1 MRTREERE
9 GEEGGEEV
17 LREETHHLCSE
28 GKRNAL
34 QDYQKTDGIRLVAV
48 PPNSS
53 HLTKSKTLSMAKCA
67 KACSRNRRLPFS
79 CRAFLYDHKN
89 RKCQWLS
96 FDRNSPGAQ
105 TQQDFNYQL
114 YQKKDYVRECI
125 VGTGQS
131 YRGRRT
137 VTVSGILCQAWASP
151 IPHEHKFMSKRFGK
165 KDLRENFC
173 RNPDNSTV
181 GPWCFTTDP
190 RPHLRHQECGIPQCS
205 QVECMNCNGEDYRGP
220 MDHTESGKECQRWDL
235 DDPHKHLYHPKRYPD
250 KGLDDNYCRNPDGRH
265 RPWCFTT
272 DPNTHWEYCNIK
284 VCETSP
290 KSNVVETTECYQ
302 GRGEGY
308 RGTVDVMPN
317 GLICQHWD
325 SQYPHNHTFL
335 PQAYPCKDLKENY
348 CRNPDGQ
355 EFPWCFTT
363 DPRVRTMFCTNIPQ
377 CGTQNKPVSDCY
389 NGFGENYQGEQSR
402 TRSNL
407 PCAPWRDHN
416 NSGERGLLM
425 AGLEG
430 SYCRNPDK
438 DKHGPWCYTNNTAIP
453 WDYCNVKPCD
463 ALQNT
468 IPLGELS
475 SVGCFIHKRTRIVG
489 GGPVG
494 ISDGSW
500 MVSIQRGSQHWCG
513 GSLIREDWVL
523 TDRQC
528 FSSCVPDL
536 SEYRVWLGVS
546 DIREGAPDWSRRQEV
561 NIAHVICGPEGSSLA
576 LIRLSK
582 PALPADNVHTLQLP
596 VAGCSIPEGTTCKM
610 YGWGETKGTGHDD
623 ILKAVDLPI
632 VSNVRCREMHRGN
645 LHITNTKICAGGRR
659 NEGVCERDYG
669 GPLVCQDG
677 EIRVIVGVSVH
688 GRGCARANQPGIFI
702 NVPFYTQWIYKV
714 FKYYPNPETQ

>member
-1 MRTREERE
+1 MWIYKLVF
-9 GEEGGEEV
+9 GLFV
-17 LREETHHLCSE
+17 ISCSE
-28 GKRNAL
+28 GRRNAL
-34 QDYQKTDGIRLVAV
+34 QDYQKTDGLRLVV
-48 PPNSS
+48 ESPDSS
-53 HLTKSKTLSMAKCA
+53 HLTKSKKISMAKCA
-67 KACSRNRRLPFS
+67 KACSRNKRLPFS

-89 RKCQWLS
+89 RKCQWLP
-96 FDRNSPGAQ
+96 FDRNSPGVQ
-105 TQQDFNYQL
+105 SQQDFNYQL

-131 YRGRRT
+131 YRGRRS

-151 IPHEHKFMSKRFGK
+151 IPHEHKFMSKTFRK

-190 RPHLRHQECGIPQCS
+190 SPHLRHQECGIPQ
-205 QVECMNCNGEDYRGP
+205 
-220 MDHTESGKECQRWDL
+220 
-235 DDPHKHLYHPKRYPD
+235 YPD

-272 DPNTHWEYCNIK
+272 DPNTPWEYCNIK
-284 VCETSP
+284 VCETTPTSD
-290 KSNVVETTECYQ
+290 VVETTECYQ

-308 RGTVDVMPN
+308 RGTVDVLPT
-317 GLICQHWD
+317 GLICQRWD
-325 SQYPHNHTFL
+325 SQYPHNHTFI
-335 PQAYPCKDLKENY
+335 PQAYPCKDLRENY
-348 CRNPDGQ
+348 CRNPDGR

-377 CGTQNKPVSDCY
+377 CGTRNKPGSDCY
-389 NGFGENYQGEQSR
+389 EGFGENYQEEQSR

-407 PCAPWRDHN
+407 PCTPWRDHS
-416 NSGERGLLM
+416 NSGERGMLT

-430 SYCRNPDK
+430 NYCRNPDK
-438 DKHGPWCYTNNTAIP
+438 DKHGPWCYTNNSAIP
-453 WDYCNVKPCD
+453 WDYCNVMLRRTPFHWVSY
-463 ALQNT
+463 
-468 IPLGELS
+468 PLWGVLS
-475 SVGCFIHKRTRIVG
+475 IKQ
-489 GGPVG
+489 P
-494 ISDGSW
+494 GSW
-500 MVSIQRGSQHWCG
+500 EEVRWAYQTAAGWSQHWCG
-513 GSLIREDWVL
+513 GSLIREEWVL
-523 TDRQC
+523 TDRHC

-546 DIREGAPDWSRRQEV
+546 DLQDGAPDWSRRQEV
-561 NIAHVICGPEGSSLA
+561 SIAHVICGPEGSSLA

-596 VAGCSIPEGTTCKM
+596 VAGCSIPEGKICKISP
-610 YGWGETKGTGHDD
+610 GIFSIFCRGTGHDD
-623 ILKAVDLPI
+623 VLKAVDLPI

-714 FKYYPNPETQ
+714 FKHYPNPETQ

>member
-1 MRTREERE
+1 MWIYKLIL
-9 GEEGGEEV
+9 G
-17 LREETHHLCSE
+17 LFIISCSE
-28 GKRNAL
+28 GRRNAL
-34 QDYQKTDGIRLVAV
+34 QDYQRTDGVRLVV
-48 PPNSS
+48 VSPDSS
-53 HLTKSKTLSMAKCA
+53 HFTKSRKLSMAKCA
-67 KACSRNRRLPFS
+67 RACSRNKRLPFT

-105 TQQDFNYQL
+105 THQDFNYQL

-125 VGTGQS
+125 VGTGQN
-131 YRGRRT
+131 YRGRRS

-151 IPHEHKFMSKRFGK
+151 IPHEHKFMSKRFKK
-165 KDLRENFC
+165 KDLRENYC

-190 RPHLRHQECGIPQCS
+190 QPHLRHQECGIPQCS
-205 QVECMNCNGEDYRGP
+205 QVECIICNGEDYRGP

-235 DDPHKHLYHPKRYPD
+235 EEPHKHLYHPKRYPD

-272 DPNTHWEYCNIK
+272 DPNTPWEYCNIK
-284 VCETSP
+284 ACETPP
-290 KSNVVETTECYQ
+290 KRHVEETTECYQ

-308 RGTVDVMPN
+308 RGTVDVTPT
-317 GLICQHWD
+317 GLTCQRWD
-325 SQYPHNHTFL
+325 SQFPHNHTFI
-335 PQAYPCKDLKENY
+335 PQAYPCKDLRENY

-355 EFPWCFTT
+355 DSPWCFTT
-363 DPRVRTMFCTNIPQ
+363 DPRVPKMFCTNIPQ
-377 CGTQNKPVSDCY
+377 CGTPNKPVNDCY
-389 NGFGENYQGEQSR
+389 EGFGENYQGEQSK

-407 PCAPWRDHN
+407 PCAPWQDHS
-416 NSGERGLLM
+416 NSGERVLLM
-425 AGLEG
+425 GGLEG
-430 SYCRNPDK
+430 NYCRNPDK
-438 DKHGPWCYTNNTAIP
+438 DKHGPWCYTNNSAIP

-463 ALQNT
+463 ASQNT

-475 SVGCFIHKRTRIVG
+475 SVVCFVHKRTRIVG
-489 GGPVG
+489 GGPVS

-500 MVSIQRGSQHWCG
+500 MVSIQKGSVHWCG
-513 GSLIREDWVL
+513 GSLIREKWVL

-536 SEYRVWLGVS
+536 SEYKVWLGVS
-546 DIREGAPDWSRRQEV
+546 DIQEGTVNWSAGQEV
-561 NIAHVICGPEGSSLA
+561 SIAHVICGPEGSSLA

-582 PALPADNVHTLQLP
+582 PALPADNVRTIQLP
-596 VAGCSIPEGTTCKM
+596 VAGCSIREGTICKM
-610 YGWGETKGTGHDD
+610 YGWGETKGTGHEDV
-623 ILKAVDLPI
+623 LKAVNLPI
-632 VSNVRCREMHRGN
+632 VSNERCRDMHRGS
-645 LHITNTKICAGGRR
+645 LHITNTKICAGGNR

-677 EIRVIVGVSVH
+677 DIRVIVGVSVH

-714 FKYYPNPETQ
+714 FKYYPNPEII

>member
-1 MRTREERE
+1 KCGR
-9 GEEGGEEV
+9 
-17 LREETHHLCSE
+17 
-28 GKRNAL
+28 RNAL
-34 QDYQKTDGIRLVAV
+34 QDYQKTDGVRLVV
-48 PPNSS
+48 VSPDSS
-53 HLTKSKTLSMAKCA
+53 HLTKSRKLNMVKCA
-67 KACSRNRRLPFS
+67 RSCSRNKRLPFTCRYIS
-79 CRAFLYDHKN
+79 CVSWRYPSN
-89 RKCQWLS
+89 
-96 FDRNSPGAQ
+96 
-105 TQQDFNYQL
+105 
-114 YQKKDYVRECI
+114 YVRECI

-131 YRGRRT
+131 YRGRRS

-151 IPHEHKFMSKRFGK
+151 IPHEHKFMSKRFRK
-165 KDLRENFC
+165 KDLRENYC

-235 DDPHKHLYHPKRYPD
+235 DEPHKHLYHPKRYPD

-272 DPNTHWEYCNIK
+272 DPNKPWEYCNIK
-284 VCETSP
+284 VCETPP
-290 KSNVVETTECYQ
+290 KSNLVETPECYK

-308 RGTVDVMPN
+308 RGIVDVTPT
-317 GLICQHWD
+317 GLTCQRWD

-335 PQAYPCKDLKENY
+335 PQAYLCKDLRENY

-363 DPRVRTMFCTNIPQ
+363 DPRVRTMFCTNIPHSRS
-377 CGTQNKPVSDCY
+377 NDNHNNCY
-389 NGFGENYQGEQSR
+389 ESFGENYQGEQSR

-407 PCAPWRDHN
+407 PCAPWTDHSN
-416 NSGERGLLM
+416 RSARWIRRGMLM
-425 AGLEG
+425 TGLERN
-430 SYCRNPDK
+430 YCRNPDK
-438 DKHGPWCYTNNTAIP
+438 DKHGPWCYTNNSAIP
-453 WDYCNVKPCD
+453 WDYCTVKPCER
-463 ALQNT
+463 
-468 IPLGELS
+468 ELS

-489 GGPVG
+489 GGPVN
-494 ISDGSW
+494 ISEGSW
-500 MVSIQRGSQHWCG
+500 MVSIQKGSVHWCG
-513 GSLIREDWVL
+513 GSLIREQWVL

-546 DIREGAPDWSRRQEV
+546 DIRDGAPDWSKRQEV
-561 NIAHVICGPEGSSLA
+561 RIAHVICGPEGSSLA

-582 PALPADNVHTLQLP
+582 PALPADNVHTIQLP
-596 VAGCSIPEGTTCKM
+596 VAGCSIPEGTICKM

-623 ILKAVDLPI
+623 MLKAIDLPI
-632 VSNVRCREMHRGN
+632 VSNERCREMHRGN
-645 LHITNTKICAGGRR
+645 FHITNTKICAGGKR

-677 EIRVIVGVSVH
+677 EIKVIVGVSVH

-714 FKYYPNPETQ
+714 FKYYPNPENV

>member
-1 MRTREERE
+1 MWIYKLVF
-9 GEEGGEEV
+9 GLFV
-17 LREETHHLCSE
+17 ISCSE
-28 GKRNAL
+28 GRRNAL
-34 QDYQKTDGIRLVAV
+34 QDYQKTDGLRLVV
-48 PPNSS
+48 ESPDSS
-53 HLTKSKTLSMAKCA
+53 HLTKSKKISMAKCA
-67 KACSRNRRLPFS
+67 KACSRNKRLPFI
-79 CRAFLYDHKN
+79 C
-89 RKCQWLS
+89 RKCQWLP
-96 FDRNSPGAQ
+96 FDRNSPGVQ
-105 TQQDFNYQL
+105 SQQDFNYQL

-131 YRGRRT
+131 YRGRRS

-151 IPHEHKFMSKRFGK
+151 IPHEHKFMSKKFRK

-190 RPHLRHQECGIPQCS
+190 SPHLRHQE
-205 QVECMNCNGEDYRGP
+205 
-220 MDHTESGKECQRWDL
+220 
-235 DDPHKHLYHPKRYPD
+235 YPD

-272 DPNTHWEYCNIK
+272 DPNTPWEYCNIK
-284 VCETSP
+284 VCETTPTSD
-290 KSNVVETTECYQ
+290 VVETTECYQ

-308 RGTVDVMPN
+308 RGTVDVLPT
-317 GLICQHWD
+317 GLICQRWD
-325 SQYPHNHTFL
+325 SQYPHNHTFI
-335 PQAYPCKDLKENY
+335 PQAYPCKDLRENY
-348 CRNPDGQ
+348 CRNPDGR

-363 DPRVRTMFCTNIPQ
+363 DPRVHTMFCTNIPQ
-377 CGTQNKPVSDCY
+377 CGTRNKPGSDCY
-389 NGFGENYQGEQSR
+389 EGFGENYQEEQSR

-407 PCAPWRDHN
+407 PCTPWRDHS
-416 NSGERGLLM
+416 NSGERGMLT

-430 SYCRNPDK
+430 NYCRNPDK
-438 DKHGPWCYTNNTAIP
+438 DKHGPWCYTNNSAIP

-463 ALQNT
+463 ASQNT

-475 SVGCFIHKRTRIVG
+475 SVGCFVHKTTRIVG

-513 GSLIREDWVL
+513 GSLIREEWVL
-523 TDRQC
+523 TDRHC

-546 DIREGAPDWSRRQEV
+546 DLQDGAPDWSRRQEV
-561 NIAHVICGPEGSSLA
+561 SIAHVICGPEGSSLA

-596 VAGCSIPEGTTCKM
+596 VAGCSIPEGKICKM

-623 ILKAVDLPI
+623 VLKAVDLPI

-714 FKYYPNPETQ
+714 FKHYPNPETQ

>member
-1 MRTREERE
+1 MFTDM
-9 GEEGGEEV
+9 
-17 LREETHHLCSE
+17 LCNCVSE

-34 QDYQKTDGIRLVAV
+34 QDYQKTDAVRLVV
-48 PPNSS
+48 VSPDSS
-53 HLTKSKTLSMAKCA
+53 PLTKSKKLSMAKCA
-67 KACSRNRRLPFS
+67 KVCSRNRRLPFS
-79 CRAFLYDHKN
+79 CRAFLYDHNN

-96 FDRNSPGAQ
+96 FDSNSPGALS
-105 TQQDFNYQL
+105 QQDFNYQL
-114 YQKKDYVRECI
+114 YQKKDYVRQCI
-125 VGTGQS
+125 VGTGES
-131 YRGRRT
+131 YRGQRS
-137 VTVSGILCQAWASP
+137 VTVSGILCQVWASP
-151 IPHEHKFMSKRFGK
+151 IPHEHKFMSRFRK
-165 KDLRENFC
+165 KDLRENYC
-173 RNPDNSTV
+173 RNPDNSTI

-235 DDPHKHLYHPKRYPD
+235 DDPHKHLYHPKMYPD

-265 RPWCFTT
+265 KPWCFTT
-272 DPNTHWEYCNIK
+272 DPNTPWEYCNIK
-284 VCETSP
+284 VCGN
-290 KSNVVETTECYQ
+290 NVVETTECYQ

-317 GLICQHWD
+317 GLICQRWD
-325 SQYPHNHTFL
+325 SQYPHNHTFI
-335 PQAYPCKDLKENY
+335 PQAYPCKDLRENY

-363 DPRVRTMFCTNIPQ
+363 DPRVRTMFCTDIPQ
-377 CGTQNKPVSDCY
+377 CECHE
-389 NGFGENYQGEQSR
+389 GFGENYQGEQSR

-407 PCAPWRDHN
+407 PCAPWRDHSN
-416 NSGERGLLM
+416 RGMLT

-438 DKHGPWCYTNNTAIP
+438 DKHGLWCYTNNSALP
-453 WDYCNVKPCD
+453 WDYCNIKPCEC
-463 ALQNT
+463 NKGVCTCKSHT
-468 IPLGELS
+468 ITHYDIQSG
-475 SVGCFIHKRTRIVG
+475 KTN
-489 GGPVG
+489 
-494 ISDGSW
+494 
-500 MVSIQRGSQHWCG
+500 VSFFLVKERHWCG
-513 GSLIREDWVL
+513 GSLIREEWVL

-546 DIREGAPDWSRRQEV
+546 DIQEGTPDWSKRQEV

-596 VAGCSIPEGTTCKM
+596 VAGCSIPEGTICKM

-623 ILKAVDLPI
+623 LLKAVDLPI

-645 LHITNTKICAGGRR
+645 LHITNTKICAGGKR

-714 FKYYPNPETQ
+714 FKYYPNREII

>member
-1 MRTREERE
+1 HE
-9 GEEGGEEV
+9 
-17 LREETHHLCSE
+17 LRIPLMCLCVD
-28 GKRNAL
+28 KRNAL
-34 QDYQKTDGIRLVAV
+34 QDYQKTDGVRLVFLSPDS
-48 PPNSS
+48 PP
-53 HLTKSKTLSMAKCA
+53 LTKTRKLPVARCA
-67 KACSRNRRLPFS
+67 RSCSRNKRLPFT
-79 CRAFLYDHKN
+79 CRYDCPHDISPFLGMETWRFHK
-89 RKCQWLS
+89 
-96 FDRNSPGAQ
+96 FA
-105 TQQDFNYQL
+105 
-114 YQKKDYVRECI
+114 YVATECI

-131 YRGRRT
+131 YRGRRSA
-137 VTVSGILCQAWASP
+137 TVSGILCQAWASP
-151 IPHEHKFMSKRFGK
+151 IPHEHKFMSKRFRK
-165 KDLRENFC
+165 KDLRENYC

-235 DDPHKHLYHPKRYPD
+235 EEPHKHQHQPNRHPD

-272 DPNTHWEYCNIK
+272 DPDTPWEYCDIK
-284 VCETSP
+284 VCETPP
-290 KSNVVETTECYQ
+290 KSNMVETTGCYQ

-308 RGTVDVMPN
+308 KGTVDMMPT
-317 GLICQHWD
+317 GLTCQRWD
-325 SQYPHNHTFL
+325 SQYPHNHTFF
-335 PQAYPCKDLKENY
+335 PQAYPCKDLRENY

-355 EFPWCFTT
+355 EFPWCFTM

-377 CGTQNKPVSDCY
+377 CECY
-389 NGFGENYQGEQSR
+389 ESFGESYQGEQSR

-407 PCAPWRDHN
+407 PCVPWTDHSN
-416 NSGERGLLM
+416 RLRGMLM

-430 SYCRNPDK
+430 NYCRNPDK
-438 DKHGPWCYTNNTAIP
+438 DKHGPWCYTNNSAIP
-453 WDYCNVKPCD
+453 WDYCTVKPCD
-463 ALQNT
+463 ASQNT

-475 SVGCFIHKRTRIVG
+475 SVGCFVHKQTRIVG
-489 GGPVG
+489 GGPVS

-500 MVSIQRGSQHWCG
+500 MVSIQKGSVHWCG
-513 GSLIREDWVL
+513 GSLIREGWVL

-536 SEYRVWLGVS
+536 SEYQVWLGVS
-546 DIREGAPDWSRRQEV
+546 DIREGAPDWSKTQEV
-561 NIAHVICGPEGSSLA
+561 SIAHVICGPEGSSLA

-582 PALPADNVHTLQLP
+582 PALPADNVHTIQLP
-596 VAGCSIPEGTTCKM
+596 VAGCSIPEGTLCKM

-623 ILKAVDLPI
+623 VLKAVDLPI
-632 VSNVRCREMHRGN
+632 VSNERCREMHRGN
-645 LHITNTKICAGGRR
+645 FHITNTKICAGGKR

-714 FKYYPNPETQ
+714 FKYYPNPEID

>member
-1 MRTREERE
+1 MWIYKLMF
-9 GEEGGEEV
+9 GLFV
-17 LREETHHLCSE
+17 ISCSE
-28 GKRNAL
+28 GRRNAL
-34 QDYQKTDGIRLVAV
+34 QDYQKTDGLRLVV
-48 PPNSS
+48 ESPDSS
-53 HLTKSKTLSMAKCA
+53 HLTKSKKISMAKCA
-67 KACSRNRRLPFS
+67 KACSRNKRLPFS
-79 CRAFLYDHKN
+79 CR
-89 RKCQWLS
+89 KCQWLP
-96 FDRNSPGAQ
+96 FDRNSPGVQ
-105 TQQDFNYQL
+105 SQQDFNYQL

-131 YRGRRT
+131 YRGRRL

-151 IPHEHKFMSKRFGK
+151 IPHEHKFMSKKFRT
-165 KDLRENFC
+165 KDLRENLC

-190 RPHLRHQECGIPQCS
+190 SPHLRHQECGIPQCS
-205 QVECMNCNGEDYRGP
+205 QE
-220 MDHTESGKECQRWDL
+220 
-235 DDPHKHLYHPKRYPD
+235 
-250 KGLDDNYCRNPDGRH
+250 
-265 RPWCFTT
+265 TT
-272 DPNTHWEYCNIK
+272 P
-284 VCETSP
+284 TSD
-290 KSNVVETTECYQ
+290 VVETTECYQ

-308 RGTVDVMPN
+308 RGTVDVLPT
-317 GLICQHWD
+317 GLICQRWD
-325 SQYPHNHTFL
+325 SQYPHNHTFI
-335 PQAYPCKDLKENY
+335 PQAYPCKDLRENY
-348 CRNPDGQ
+348 CRNPDGR

-377 CGTQNKPVSDCY
+377 CGTRNKPGSDCY
-389 NGFGENYQGEQSR
+389 EGFGENYQEEQSR

-407 PCAPWRDHN
+407 PCTPWRV
-416 NSGERGLLM
+416 NSGERGMLT

-430 SYCRNPDK
+430 NYCRNPDK
-438 DKHGPWCYTNNTAIP
+438 DKHGPWCYTNNSAIP

-463 ALQNT
+463 ASQNT

-475 SVGCFIHKRTRIVG
+475 SVGCFVHKTTRIVG

-513 GSLIREDWVL
+513 GSLIREEWVL
-523 TDRQC
+523 TDRHC

-546 DIREGAPDWSRRQEV
+546 DLQDGAPDWSRRQEV
-561 NIAHVICGPEGSSLA
+561 SIAHVICGPEGSSLA

-596 VAGCSIPEGTTCKM
+596 VAGCSIPEGKICKM

-623 ILKAVDLPI
+623 VLKAVDLPI

-714 FKYYPNPETQ
+714 FKHYPNPETQ

>member
-1 MRTREERE
+1 HCPGLLFAFRSQRE
-9 GEEGGEEV
+9 
-17 LREETHHLCSE
+17 LTIMMS
-28 GKRNAL
+28 
-34 QDYQKTDGIRLVAV
+34 TLVMFSQ
-48 PPNSS
+48 PPFLSS
-53 HLTKSKTLSMAKCA
+53 L
-67 KACSRNRRLPFS
+67 FS
-79 CRAFLYDHKN
+79 RAFVYDHKN

-96 FDRNSPGAQ
+96 FDRNSPG
-105 TQQDFNYQL
+105 TQSHQNINYQL

-131 YRGRRT
+131 YRGRRS

-151 IPHEHKFMSKRFGK
+151 IPHEHKFMSKRFRK
-165 KDLRENFC
+165 KDLRENYC

-235 DDPHKHLYHPKRYPD
+235 DEPHKHLYHPRRYPD

-272 DPNTHWEYCNIK
+272 DPNTPWEYCNIK
-284 VCETSP
+284 VCGN
-290 KSNVVETTECYQ
+290 NVLETTECYQ

-308 RGTVDVMPN
+308 RGTVDVTPT
-317 GLICQHWD
+317 GLTCQRWD
-325 SQYPHNHTFL
+325 SQYPHNHTFM
-335 PQAYPCKDLKENY
+335 PQAYPCKDLRENY

-363 DPRVRTMFCTNIPQ
+363 DPRVRTIFCTNIPQ

-389 NGFGENYQGEQSR
+389 ESFGENYQGQQSR

-407 PCAPWRDHN
+407 PCAPWRDHS
-416 NSGERGLLM
+416 NSGERGMLT
-425 AGLEG
+425 ASLEG
-430 SYCRNPDK
+430 NYCRNPDK
-438 DKHGPWCYTNNTAIP
+438 DKHGPWCHTNNSAIL
-453 WDYCNVKPCD
+453 WDYCNVKPCECIECSHECTFT
-463 ALQNT
+463 AFM
-468 IPLGELS
+468 EL
-475 SVGCFIHKRTRIVG
+475 H
-489 GGPVG
+489 
-494 ISDGSW
+494 
-500 MVSIQRGSQHWCG
+500 MHWCG
-513 GSLIREDWVL
+513 GSLIREEWVL

-546 DIREGAPDWSRRQEV
+546 DIREDAPDWSKRQEV
-561 NIAHVICGPEGSSLA
+561 SIAHVICGPEGSSLA
-576 LIRLSK
+576 LLKLSK
-582 PALPADNVHTLQLP
+582 PASPADNVHTIQLP
-596 VAGCSIPEGTTCKM
+596 VAGCSIPEGTICKM

-623 ILKAVDLPI
+623 VLKSVDLPI
-632 VSNVRCREMHRGN
+632 VSSGRCREMHRGN

-677 EIRVIVGVSVH
+677 EIRVIVGVSVP

-714 FKYYPNPETQ
+714 FKYYPNPEIV

>member
-1 MRTREERE
+1 MWIYRLAV
-9 GEEGGEEV
+9 G
-17 LREETHHLCSE
+17 LFIISCSE
-28 GKRNAL
+28 GRRNAL
-34 QDYQKTDGIRLVAV
+34 QDYQKADSVRLVV
-48 PPNSS
+48 SPGFS
-53 HLTKSKTLSMAKCA
+53 HLTKTRRLSLARCA
-67 KACSRNRRLPFS
+67 KSCSRNKRLPFT

-96 FDRNSPGAQ
+96 FDRNSAGVQ
-105 TQQDFNYQL
+105 SQQDFNYQL
-114 YQKKDYVRECI
+114 YQKKDYIRECI

-131 YRGRRT
+131 YRGRRS

-151 IPHEHKFMSKRFGK
+151 IPHEHKFMSKRFRK
-165 KDLRENFC
+165 KDLRENYC

-190 RPHLRHQECGIPQCS
+190 RPLFRHQECGIPQCS

-220 MDHTESGKECQRWDL
+220 MDHTESGMECQRWDL
-235 DDPHKHLYHPKRYPD
+235 DEPHKHLYHPNRYPD

-272 DPNTHWEYCNIK
+272 DPNTPWEYCDIK
-284 VCETSP
+284 VCGD
-290 KSNVVETTECYQ
+290 SNVVEETECYHR
-302 GRGEGY
+302 RGEDY
-308 RGTVDVMPN
+308 RGVVDVTPT
-317 GLICQHWD
+317 GITCQRWD
-325 SQYPHNHTFL
+325 SQYPHNHTFF
-335 PQAYPCKDLKENY
+335 PQAYHCKGLRENY

-377 CGTQNKPVSDCY
+377 CDCY
-389 NGFGENYQGEQSR
+389 QGFGERYQGEQSR

-407 PCAPWRDHN
+407 PCAPWRDHS
-416 NSGERGLLM
+416 NSGERGMLM
-425 AGLEG
+425 AGLERN
-430 SYCRNPDK
+430 YCRNPDK
-438 DKHGPWCYTNNTAIP
+438 DKHGPWCYTNNSAIP
-453 WDYCNVKPCD
+453 WDYCTVKPCECMD
-463 ALQNT
+463 VC
-468 IPLGELS
+468 ELS
-475 SVGCFIHKRTRIVG
+475 SVGCFVHKRIRIVG
-489 GGPVG
+489 GGPVN

-500 MVSIQRGSQHWCG
+500 MVSIQKGSLHWCG
-513 GSLIREDWVL
+513 GSLIREEWVL

-546 DIREGAPDWSRRQEV
+546 DMREGAPDWSKRQEV
-561 NIAHVICGPEGSSLA
+561 SIAHVICGPEGSSLA

-582 PALPADNVHTLQLP
+582 SALPADNVHTIQLP

-610 YGWGETKGTGHDD
+610 YGWGTGHEDM
-623 ILKAVDLPI
+623 LKAVDLPI
-632 VSNVRCREMHRGN
+632 VTNERCREMHRGN
-645 LHITNTKICAGGRR
+645 FHITNTKICAGGKR

-677 EIRVIVGVSVH
+677 EIKVIVGVSVH

-714 FKYYPNPETQ
+714 FKYYPNPEIV

>member
-1 MRTREERE
+1 MWIYKVVF
-9 GEEGGEEV
+9 GLFVVGF
-17 LREETHHLCSE
+17 SE

-34 QDYQKTDGIRLVAV
+34 QDYQKTDGVRLLVAS
-48 PPNSS
+48 PDSS
-53 HLTKSKTLSMAKCA
+53 LLIKNKKLGLEKCA
-67 KACSRNRRLPFS
+67 KACSRNKRVPFS
-79 CRAFLYDHKN
+79 CRAFLYDHNN

-96 FDRNSPGAQ
+96 FDTNSPGAQ
-105 TQQDFNYQL
+105 SQQDSNYQL

-125 VGTGQS
+125 VGTGES
-131 YRGRRT
+131 YRGRRSM
-137 VTVSGILCQAWASP
+137 TVSGIPCQAWASS
-151 IPHEHKFMSKRFGK
+151 IPHEHKFMPKSFKKRDLSK
-165 KDLRENFC
+165 NFC

-190 RPHLRHQECGIPQCS
+190 RPELRHQQCGIPQCS
-205 QVECMNCNGEDYRGP
+205 QVECIDCNGEDYRGP

-235 DDPHKHLYHPKRYPD
+235 DDPHKHPYHPKKYPD
-250 KGLDDNYCRNPDGRH
+250 KGLDDNYCRNPNGRH
-265 RPWCFTT
+265 KPWCFTV
-272 DPNTHWEYCNIK
+272 DPNTPWEYCNIK

-290 KSNVVETTECYQ
+290 KGNVVETTECYQ

-308 RGTVDVMPN
+308 RGAVDMLPT
-317 GLICQHWD
+317 GLICQRWD
-325 SQYPHNHTFL
+325 SQYPHNHTFI
-335 PQAYPCKDLKENY
+335 PQAYPCKDLRENY
-348 CRNPDGQ
+348 CRNPDGR

-363 DPRVRTMFCTNIPQ
+363 DPRVQTMFCTNIPQ
-377 CGTQNKPVSDCY
+377 CGTQNKPIADCY
-389 NGFGENYQGEQSR
+389 EGFGQNYQGEQSR

-407 PCAPWRDHN
+407 PCAPWRDRN
-416 NSGERGLLM
+416 NSGERGMLI

-430 SYCRNPDK
+430 SYCRNPDE
-438 DKHGPWCYTNNTAIP
+438 DKHGPWCFTNNSAVP
-453 WDYCNVKPCD
+453 WDYCHIKPCG
-463 ALQNT
+463 ALQVT
-468 IPLGELS
+468 IPLAELS
-475 SVGCFIHKRTRIVG
+475 SVRCFVHKTTRIVG

-494 ISDGSW
+494 VLDGSW
-500 MVSIQRGSQHWCG
+500 VVSIQKGSQHWCG
-513 GSLIREDWVL
+513 GSLIREEWVL

-546 DIREGAPDWSRRQEV
+546 DIGEDSPDWSKRQEV
-561 NIAHVICGPEGSSLA
+561 NIADVICGPEGSSLA

-596 VAGCSIPEGTTCKM
+596 VAGCSIPEGTICKM
-610 YGWGETKGTGHDD
+610 YGWGETKDTGHDD
-623 ILKAVDLPI
+623 LLKAVDLPI

-714 FKYYPNPETQ
+714 FKYYPSPDIV

>member
-1 MRTREERE
+1 MWIYKLIF
-9 GEEGGEEV
+9 GLFLV
-17 LREETHHLCSE
+17 SCSE
-28 GKRNAL
+28 GRRNAL
-34 QDYQKTDGIRLVAV
+34 QDYQKTDGVRLVV
-48 PPNSS
+48 VSPDSS
-53 HLTKSKTLSMAKCA
+53 HLTKSRKLNMVKCA
-67 KACSRNRRLPFS
+67 RSCSRNKRLPFT

-105 TQQDFNYQL
+105 SQQDFNYQL

-131 YRGRRT
+131 YRGRRS

-151 IPHEHKFMSKRFGK
+151 IPHEHKFMSKRFRK
-165 KDLRENFC
+165 KDLRENYC

-235 DDPHKHLYHPKRYPD
+235 DEPHKHLYHPKRYPD

-272 DPNTHWEYCNIK
+272 DPNKPWEYCNIK
-284 VCETSP
+284 VCGE
-290 KSNVVETTECYQ
+290 NACINLVETPECYK

-308 RGTVDVMPN
+308 RGIVDVTPT
-317 GLICQHWD
+317 GLTCQRWD

-335 PQAYPCKDLKENY
+335 PQAYLCKDLRENY

-377 CGTQNKPVSDCY
+377 CDCY
-389 NGFGENYQGEQSR
+389 ESFGENYQGEQSR

-407 PCAPWRDHN
+407 PCAPWTDHSN
-416 NSGERGLLM
+416 RSARWIRTNTDLKRN
-425 AGLEG
+425 
-430 SYCRNPDK
+430 YCRNPDK
-438 DKHGPWCYTNNTAIP
+438 DKHGPWCYTNNSAIP
-453 WDYCNVKPCD
+453 WDYCTVKPCER
-463 ALQNT
+463 
-468 IPLGELS
+468 ELS

-489 GGPVG
+489 GGPVN
-494 ISDGSW
+494 ISEGSW
-500 MVSIQRGSQHWCG
+500 MVSIQKGSVHWCG
-513 GSLIREDWVL
+513 GSLIREQWVL

-546 DIREGAPDWSRRQEV
+546 DIRDGAPDWSKRQEV
-561 NIAHVICGPEGSSLA
+561 RIAHVICGPEGSSLA

-582 PALPADNVHTLQLP
+582 PALPADNVHTIQLP
-596 VAGCSIPEGTTCKM
+596 VAGCSIPEGTICKM

-623 ILKAVDLPI
+623 MLKAIDLPI
-632 VSNVRCREMHRGN
+632 VSNERCREMHRGN
-645 LHITNTKICAGGRR
+645 FHITNTKICAGGKR

-677 EIRVIVGVSVH
+677 EIKVIVGVSVH

-714 FKYYPNPETQ
+714 FKYYPNPENV

>member
-1 MRTREERE
+1 MILGR
-9 GEEGGEEV
+9 V
-17 LREETHHLCSE
+17 PCHCVSE
-28 GKRNAL
+28 GRRNAL
-34 QDYQKTDGIRLVAV
+34 QDYQKTDGVRLVFLSPDS
-48 PPNSS
+48 PP
-53 HLTKSKTLSMAKCA
+53 LTKTRKLPVARCA
-67 KACSRNRRLPFS
+67 RSCSRNKRLPFT
-79 CRAFLYDHKN
+79 CRAFLYDHRN

-96 FDRNSPGAQ
+96 FDRNSPAVQ
-105 TQQDFNYQL
+105 SQRDSDYQL

-131 YRGRRT
+131 YRGRRSA
-137 VTVSGILCQAWASP
+137 TVSGILCQAWASP
-151 IPHEHKFMSKRFGK
+151 IPHEHKFMSKRFRK
-165 KDLRENFC
+165 KDLRENYC

-235 DDPHKHLYHPKRYPD
+235 EEPHKHQHQPNRHPD

-272 DPNTHWEYCNIK
+272 DPDTPWEYCDIK
-284 VCETSP
+284 VCG
-290 KSNVVETTECYQ
+290 NNMVETTGCYQ

-308 RGTVDVMPN
+308 KGTVDMMPT
-317 GLICQHWD
+317 GLTCQRWD
-325 SQYPHNHTFL
+325 SQYPHNHTFF
-335 PQAYPCKDLKENY
+335 PQAYPCKDLRENY

-355 EFPWCFTT
+355 EFPWCFTM

-377 CGTQNKPVSDCY
+377 CGTQTKPCY
-389 NGFGENYQGEQSR
+389 ESFGESYQGEQSR

-407 PCAPWRDHN
+407 PCVPWTDHS
-416 NSGERGLLM
+416 NSGERGMLM

-430 SYCRNPDK
+430 NYCRNPDK
-438 DKHGPWCYTNNTAIP
+438 DKHGPWCYTNNSAIP
-453 WDYCNVKPCD
+453 WDYCTVKKSGCMFLLP
-463 ALQNT
+463 
-468 IPLGELS
+468 GELS
-475 SVGCFIHKRTRIVG
+475 SVGCFVHKQTRIVG
-489 GGPVG
+489 GGPVS

-500 MVSIQRGSQHWCG
+500 MVSIQKGSVHWCG
-513 GSLIREDWVL
+513 GSLIREGWVL

-536 SEYRVWLGVS
+536 SEYQVWLGVS
-546 DIREGAPDWSRRQEV
+546 DIREGAPDWSKTQEV
-561 NIAHVICGPEGSSLA
+561 SIAHVICGPEGSSLA

-582 PALPADNVHTLQLP
+582 PALPADNVHTIQLP
-596 VAGCSIPEGTTCKM
+596 VAGCSIPEGTLCKM
-610 YGWGETKGTGHDD
+610 YGWGETKGTA
-623 ILKAVDLPI
+623 ILYTIFTAAVAVDLPI
-632 VSNVRCREMHRGN
+632 VSNERCREMHRGN
-645 LHITNTKICAGGRR
+645 FHITNTKICAGGKR

-714 FKYYPNPETQ
+714 FKYYPNPEID

>member
-1 MRTREERE
+1 MWIYKLIF
-9 GEEGGEEV
+9 GLFV
-17 LREETHHLCSE
+17 IYYSE
-28 GKRNAL
+28 GRRNAL
-34 QDYQKTDGIRLVAV
+34 QDYQKTEGIRLVV
-48 PPNSS
+48 TSPDSS
-53 HLTKSKTLSMAKCA
+53 LLTKGRKLNMTKCA
-67 KACSRNRRLPFS
+67 KSCSRNKRLPFS

-105 TQQDFNYQL
+105 IQQDFNYQL
-114 YQKKDYVRECI
+114 YEKKDYIRECI

-131 YRGRRT
+131 YRGRRS

-151 IPHEHKFMSKRFGK
+151 IPHEHKFMSKRSRK
-165 KDLRENFC
+165 RDLRENYC

-205 QVECMNCNGEDYRGP
+205 EVECMNCNGEDYRGP

-235 DDPHKHLYHPKRYPD
+235 DEPHKHLYHPKRFPD

-272 DPNTHWEYCNIK
+272 DPNTPWEYCSIK
-284 VCETSP
+284 VCETPS

-308 RGTVDVMPN
+308 RGTVDMTPT
-317 GLICQHWD
+317 GLTCQRWD
-325 SQYPHNHTFL
+325 AQYPHNHTFF
-335 PQAYPCKDLKENY
+335 PQAYACKDLRENY

-355 EFPWCFTT
+355 ESPWCFTM
-363 DPRVRTMFCTNIPQ
+363 DPRVPIMFCTSIPQ
-377 CGTQNKPVSDCY
+377 CGAQTKTVSECY
-389 NGFGENYQGEQSR
+389 QGFGENYQGEQSR
-402 TRSNL
+402 TRSKL
-407 PCAPWRDHN
+407 PCSPWTDHS
-416 NSGERGLLM
+416 NSGERGMLM
-425 AGLEG
+425 PGLEG

-438 DKHGPWCYTNNTAIP
+438 DKHGPWCYTNNSAIP
-453 WDYCNVKPCD
+453 WDYCTVKPCKSD
-463 ALQNT
+463 ASQNN

-475 SVGCFIHKRTRIVG
+475 SVGCFVHKGPRIVG
-489 GGPVG
+489 GGPVS
-494 ISDGSW
+494 ISEGSW
-500 MVSIQRGSQHWCG
+500 MVSIQKGSVHWCG
-513 GSLIREDWVL
+513 GSLIREGWVL

-546 DIREGAPDWSRRQEV
+546 DMREGTLEWSNRQEV
-561 NIAHVICGPEGSSLA
+561 SIAHVICGPEGSSLA

-582 PALPADNVHTLQLP
+582 PALPADNVHTIQLP
-596 VAGCSIPEGTTCKM
+596 LAGCSIPEGTICKM

-623 ILKAVDLPI
+623 VLKAVNLPI
-632 VSNVRCREMHRGN
+632 VSNEKCRQMHRGN
-645 LHITNTKICAGGRR
+645 FHITNTKICAGGKR

-688 GRGCARANQPGIFI
+688 GRSCARANQPGIFI

-714 FKYYPNPETQ
+714 FRYYPNLQSV